1 MSIPTSERVYDGFV
15 KVDKVTVSSVPH
27 PLEVVRT
34 SDSVAFLVF
43 NIDTNEFLFAIQERA
58 PMMCD
63 SNPTGTILEV
73 GAGRF
78 DLKIGVRGLVV
89 KELWEELGVTVAED
103 EVCLLNDGIPLAMSP
118 GVLTEK
124 QYLAFVAVRSE
135 RIDPTKQLYGNRGEG
150 ERVARRFI
158 PVADITS
165 GKVRIEDM
173 KTWALVQ
180 WFLATANRS
189 H

>member
-15 KVDKVTVSSVPH
+15 KVDKVMVSSVPH

-43 NIDTNEFLFAIQERA
+43 KIDTNELLFAIQERA

-78 DLKIGVRGLVV
+78 DLKIGVRALVV
-89 KELWEELGVTVAED
+89 KELREELGVTVAED

-124 QYLAFVAVRSE
+124 QYLAFVAVRKE
-135 RIDPTKQLYGNRGEG
+135 RFDRTKQLYGNRSEG
-150 ERVARRFI
+150 ERIARRFI
-158 PVADITS
+158 PVADIVS

-180 WFLATANRS
+180 WFLATTNRS